1 MTRRRR
7 RTNATR
13 RQQPA
18 PLFVYW
24 TLRTEMHR
32 EGWELLDRA
41 PMTSVWV
48 RVGLGTRYAS
58 LADALEARDR
68 QVAAYPKAGRELRAV
83 RWHARQA

>member
-1 MTRRRR
+1 MTRRQR

-24 TLRTEMHR
+24 TLRTEWER
-32 EGWELLDRA
+32 QGWELI
-41 PMTSVWV
+41 
-48 RVGLGTRYAS
+48 
-58 LADALEARDR
+58 
-68 QVAAYPKAGRELRAV
+68 ELRAV